1 MNNAPIKTLLTGGTG
16 FLSKEMLSGLQSI
29 GCEVTTLGRTEI
41 ADIGVDIS
49 DDFQLEHSFDWVIH
63 AAGKVHTV
71 PKNKHEEDDFFRIN
85 ERGTKNLCLA
95 LEKVGIPT
103 FMIFISTVAVYGTSP
118 VSYIDEQYPT
128 NADTPYGI
136 SKLNAEQYLREWCT
150 SNGVKLGVLR
160 LPLIAGKN
168 PPGNLGQ
175 MIEAMRTRKY
185 LSINNGRALRS
196 CVLTSDLPSVFLS
209 LLAQPGV
216 YNLKHLP
223 DPSFS
228 DFEQSIQNV
237 YKDARSIGN
246 IPIWIANILALV
258 GGVIPGF
265 PFNKN
270 RLAKMTEDFTI
281 SDEKARKILSWN
293 GSWDP
298 RKIPL

>member
-41 ADIGVDIS
+41 ADIRVDIS

-136 SKLNAEQYLREWCT
+136 SKLNAEQYLREWC
-150 SNGVKLGVLR
+150 VKW
-160 LPLIAGKN
+160 
-168 PPGNLGQ
+168 
-175 MIEAMRTRKY
+175 
-185 LSINNGRALRS
+185 S
-196 CVLTSDLPSVFLS
+196 
-209 LLAQPGV
+209 
-216 YNLKHLP
+216 
-223 DPSFS
+223 
-228 DFEQSIQNV
+228 
-237 YKDARSIGN
+237 
-246 IPIWIANILALV
+246 
-258 GGVIPGF
+258 
-265 PFNKN
+265 
-270 RLAKMTEDFTI
+270 
-281 SDEKARKILSWN
+281 
-293 GSWDP
+293 
-298 RKIPL
+298 